1 MHTGAG
7 AYTDPTY
14 QSPRSRASRGT
25 PTGLRSTSVEASTH
39 RSRPT
44 HRRAGA
50 DQRLSQATHFM
61 AFMAA
66 FMAFFAKT
74 ALFASAPTVFIA
86 FIAAAFMAFFARTVP
101 FASPAVFIAFM
112 AAAFMAFFAKT
123 VLFASPAVFIAFIAR
138 RMAFFIA
145 GAGSAAAFFIA
156 FAMARREVSEET
168 GTTQSTR
175 LASGL
180 HRLHR

>member
-1 MHTGAG
+1 MHTAAG

-25 PTGLRSTSVEASTH
+25 PTGLRSTSVETSTH

-44 HRRAGA
+44 RRRAGA

-101 FASPAVFIAFM
+101 FASPAVFIAF
-112 AAAFMAFFAKT
+112 
-123 VLFASPAVFIAFIAR
+123 IAR

>member
-14 QSPRSRASRGT
+14 QSPRSRFPRGA
-25 PTGLRSTSVEASTH
+25 PTGLRSTSVETSTH

-66 FMAFFAKT
+66 FMAFFAKIV
-74 ALFASAPTVFIA
+74 LFASAPTVFIA
-86 FIAAAFMAFFARTVP
+86 FMAAAFMAFFARTVP
-101 FASPAVFIAFM
+101 FASAPTVFIAF
-112 AAAFMAFFAKT
+112 
-123 VLFASPAVFIAFIAR
+123 R

-156 FAMARREVSEET
+156 FAMARREVSEDT
-168 GTTQSTR
+168 GTTQSTGR
-175 LASGL
+175 LS
-180 HRLHR
+180 

>member
-14 QSPRSRASRGT
+14 QSARSGASRAT

-50 DQRLSQATHFM
+50 GQRLSQATHFM

-74 ALFASAPTVFIA
+74 VLFASAPTVFIAFMAAAFMAFFARTVPFASAPTTFIAFMAAAFMAFFARTVPFASAPTVFIA
-86 FIAAAFMAFFARTVP
+86 FIAAAF
-101 FASPAVFIAFM
+101 
-112 AAAFMAFFAKT
+112 
-123 VLFASPAVFIAFIAR
+123 
-138 RMAFFIA
+138 
-145 GAGSAAAFFIA
+145 IA
-156 FAMARREVSEET
+156 FAMARREVSEDT
-168 GTTQSTR
+168 GTTQ
-175 LASGL
+175 
-180 HRLHR
+180 

>member
-1 MHTGAG
+1 MHTAAG

-25 PTGLRSTSVEASTH
+25 PTGLRSTSVETSTH

-50 DQRLSQATHFM
+50 EQRPSQATHFM

-66 FMAFFAKT
+66 FMAFFART
-74 ALFASAPTVFIA
+74 VLFASAPTVFIA
-86 FIAAAFMAFFARTVP
+86 FIAAAFMAFFAKTVP
-101 FASPAVFIAFM
+101 FASAPTVFIAF
-112 AAAFMAFFAKT
+112 
-123 VLFASPAVFIAFIAR
+123 R

-156 FAMARREVSEET
+156 FAMARREVSEDT
-168 GTTQSTR
+168 GTTQSTGR
-175 LASGL
+175 LS
-180 HRLHR
+180 

>member
-1 MHTGAG
+1 MQCSHGHFLHTGAG

-14 QSPRSRASRGT
+14 QSPRSRAPRGT
-25 PTGLRSTSVEASTH
+25 PTGLRSTSVETSTH

-74 ALFASAPTVFIA
+74 VLFASAPT
-86 FIAAAFMAFFARTVP
+86 
-101 FASPAVFIAFM
+101 VFIAFM
-112 AAAFMAFFAKT
+112 AAAFMAFFARI
-123 VLFASPAVFIAFIAR
+123 VPFASAPTVFIAFIAR

-156 FAMARREVSEET
+156 FAMARREVSEDT
-168 GTTQSTR
+168 GTTQSTGR
-175 LASGL
+175 L
-180 HRLHR
+180 

>member
-7 AYTDPTY
+7 AYTDPTH

-86 FIAAAFMAFFARTVP
+86 FIA
-101 FASPAVFIAFM
+101 
-112 AAAFMAFFAKT
+112 
-123 VLFASPAVFIAFIAR
+123 
-138 RMAFFIA
+138 
-145 GAGSAAAFFIA
+145 FIA
-156 FAMARREVSEET
+156 FAMARREVSEDT
-168 GTTQSTR
+168 GISQSTGR
-175 LASGL
+175 LS
-180 HRLHR
+180 

>member
-1 MHTGAG
+1 MQCSHGHFLHTGAG

-14 QSPRSRASRGT
+14 QSPRSRASRAT

-50 DQRLSQATHFM
+50 GQRLSQATHFM

-74 ALFASAPTVFIA
+74 VLFASAPTVFIA
-86 FIAAAFMAFFARTVP
+86 FIAAAFMAFFARIAP
-101 FASPAVFIAFM
+101 FASAPTVFIAF
-112 AAAFMAFFAKT
+112 
-123 VLFASPAVFIAFIAR
+123 R

-156 FAMARREVSEET
+156 FAMARREVSEDT
-168 GTTQSTR
+168 GTTQSTGR
-175 LASGL
+175 LSQ
-180 HRLHR
+180 

>member
-25 PTGLRSTSVEASTH
+25 PTGLRSTSVETSTH

-44 HRRAGA
+44 RRRAGA

-66 FMAFFAKT
+66 FMAFFART
-74 ALFASAPTVFIA
+74 VLFASAPTVFIA

-101 FASPAVFIAFM
+101 FASAPTVFIAF
-112 AAAFMAFFAKT
+112 
-123 VLFASPAVFIAFIAR
+123 R
-138 RMAFFIA
+138 RTAFFIA

-156 FAMARREVSEET
+156 FAMARREVSEDT
-168 GTTQSTR
+168 GTTQSTGA
-175 LASGL
+175 LL
-180 HRLHR
+180 HRRRRLHRR